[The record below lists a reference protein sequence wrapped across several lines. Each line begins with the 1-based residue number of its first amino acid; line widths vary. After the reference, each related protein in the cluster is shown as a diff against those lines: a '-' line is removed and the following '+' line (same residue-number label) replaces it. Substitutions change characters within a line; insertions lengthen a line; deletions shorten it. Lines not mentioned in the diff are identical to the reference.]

1 MTKHAE
7 SHFQKILL
15 IDTTSRD
22 QTRLGLIDH
31 REVVTLERAARAQEL
46 QTMIAELLEKTNT
59 KLADLDA
66 IATLTGPGSF
76 TGARIGISA
85 TNTLGWLYKL
95 PLLPIP
101 DIDFEAAI
109 TALQQNHLPS
119 AERVILP
126 TA

>member
-1 MTKHAE
+1 MTKHAD

-22 QTRLGLIDH
+22 QTRLGIIDH

-46 QTMIAELLEKTNT
+46 QSMISELLEQTGT
-59 KLADLDA
+59 KLTVLDA

-85 TNTLGWLYKL
+85 ANTLGWLYKL

-101 DIDFEAAI
+101 GTDFEAAI
-109 TALQQNHLPS
+109 TALQQNHTPS